1 MVVNPRYVSRRVYP
15 RIRWVDLDRPLK
27 KQLEKYSRNNQYY
40 INKQVL
46 RLAVGAQW
54 ANNDQYSKYNIVN
67 IVYIII
73 VNII

>member
-1 MVVNPRYVSRRVYP
+1 MVVIPRYVSRRVYP

-46 RLAVGAQW
+46 RLAVGAQ
-54 ANNDQYSKYNIVN
+54 
-67 IVYIII
+67 
-73 VNII
+73 